1 MRTRIRSAYHP
12 FSRTIVA
19 RLLSAAGT
27 GFYYSVKKP
36 RAKDAMTL
44 RKYDPVG
51 EFVVHMLSF
60 RDTADENK
68 VIACSLIPAVRKH
81 VLFVETKKS

>member
-1 MRTRIRSAYHP
+1 
-12 FSRTIVA
+12 
-19 RLLSAAGT
+19 
-27 GFYYSVKKP
+27 
-36 RAKDAMTL
+36 MTL